1 MKVRVGTFT
10 YEKHTNVCCCLLR
23 KKGFSRDGS
32 VTSQK
37 RKSWDL
43 QVSKGYG
50 ISSVMII
57 TSWVKSQSSNPTS
70 ERSVNKKGN
79 KLTCEW
85 FAGAQKTV
93 TISYNSALVEE
104 CYTFR
109 FHTRSLKVSQEAEVG
124 DPGVDRAGSSWDLCL
139 LGVQRPSAPRPLG
152 PASVFVSWLPLLIK
166 ILVLWGWGSA
176 QVATFLASPPL

>member
-1 MKVRVGTFT
+1 M
-10 YEKHTNVCCCLLR
+10 LLSLEE
-23 KKGFSRDGS
+23 KGFFQGWLSDFS
-32 VTSQK
+32 K

-43 QVSKGYG
+43 QDPKGYG
-50 ISSVMII
+50 ISFVMII
-57 TSWVKSQSSNPTS
+57 TSWVKSQPSNPTS

-79 KLTCEW
+79 KLTYEW
-85 FAGAQKTV
+85 FAGAQETV
-93 TISYNSALVEE
+93 IISHNSTLVEE

-139 LGVQRPSAPRPLG
+139 LGVQRPSAPCPHG

-166 ILVLWGWGSA
+166 ILVLWGCGSA
-176 QVATFLASPPL
+176 QVAIFLASPPL